1 MGEIVRLQVWVWV
14 GPDLDPCSF
23 EPIVGSPANYQI
35 GCPAGSELISTHG
48 VGISVR
54 EEDGSYQSARD
65 ILDLTRSKCFGYDIT
80 DGWDPDNLLG
90 SLRL

>member
-1 MGEIVRLQVWVWV
+1 MGEIMRLQVWVWV
-14 GPDLDPCSF
+14 GLNLDRYSF
-23 EPIVGSPANYQI
+23 EPMVGSPANYQI
-35 GCPAGSELISTHG
+35 GCPAGAALISTHG

-54 EEDGSYQSARD
+54 EEDGSHQSARD
-65 ILDLTRSKCFGYDIT
+65 ILDMARSKSFGYDIT